1 MRIHGNLKKW
11 KDDRGFGFIAIAQQ
25 SSEIFVHISEFPKD
39 GVRPTIGEPLS
50 FEMKNDKNGKK
61 RAIRIERE
69 GAKVGSNTER
79 TALAWNN
86 VYLKLGLGIVV
97 IMALAYAGYHVVSN
111 QPSSVP
117 PNKLMPNNNKY

>member
-69 GAKVGSNTER
+69 GVKPSGDNEGSS
-79 TALAWNN
+79 LAWNN
-86 VYLKLGLGIVV
+86 VYLKFGLGIIVA
-97 IMALAYAGYHVVSN
+97 IALVYAGYVVVSD
-111 QPSSVP
+111 QSSSVP
-117 PNKLMPNNNKY
+117 PSKSIPNSKH

>member
-11 KDDRGFGFIAIAQQ
+11 KDDRGFGFIAIPQQ

-39 GVRPTIGEPLS
+39 GVRPTIGESLS

-69 GAKVGSNTER
+69 GAKASKDKKGS
-79 TALAWNN
+79 ALAWNH
-86 VYLKLGLGIVV
+86 VYIKFGVSIIVA
-97 IMALAYAGYHVVSN
+97 ITLAYAGYYVVSH
-111 QPSSVP
+111 QSSSVP
-117 PNKLMPNNNKY
+117 PSKSTPNNKY

>member
-11 KDDRGFGFIAIAQQ
+11 KDDRGFGFIAIPQQ

-69 GAKVGSNTER
+69 GTKAGSNTEGS
-79 TALAWNN
+79 ALAWNN
-86 VYLKLGLGIVV
+86 VYLKFGLGIIV
-97 IMALAYAGYHVVSN
+97 IMALAYAGYRVVSN

-117 PNKLMPNNNKY
+117 PSESMPNNKH